1 MGMEIKTEWTKGA
14 KYRSFNIKIAS
25 SPGREPFMTI
35 RSCQIKDGPHGKF
48 ISYPAKKQE
57 DGKYF
62 KFFFGNDLFNR
73 AVLEKALGSQPA
85 ESSNHSGGSGFDD
98 MKDDVPF

>member
-1 MGMEIKTEWTKGA
+1 MEIKTEWTNG
-14 KYRSFNIKIAS
+14 KYPSFNIKVS
-25 SPGREPFMTI
+25 STPGKEPFMTI
-35 RSCQIKDGPHGKF
+35 RSCQIKDGPTGKF
-48 ISYPAKKQE
+48 ISYPAKKQD

-73 AVLEKALGSQPA
+73 AVLEKALQSQPA
-85 ESSNHSGGSGFDD
+85 EGQVRSSGFDD

>member
-1 MGMEIKTEWTKGA
+1 MEIKTEWTKG
-14 KYRSFNIKIAS
+14 KYPSFNIKVAS
-25 SPGREPFMTI
+25 TPGKEPFMTI
-35 RSCQIKDGPHGKF
+35 RSCQIKDGPTGKF

-73 AVLEKALGSQPA
+73 AVLEKALQSQPA
-85 ESSNHSGGSGFDD
+85 EGSGFDD
-98 MKDDVPF
+98 MKDDVPFN